1 MVDNRGNVKN
11 SNNKK
16 ILMSLISIWGDFK
29 AHNPQKLSMSEKL
42 LSLIDRADLN
52 IVNFEAPIK
61 SNGKPIKK
69 SGPNICQDQ
78 DSPEWLELRGFNAIS
93 LANNHTM
100 DFGDEGLSATISAF
114 KKAKV
119 MGAGSWNEAYQ
130 MNSFTTK
137 DGLTIGVISCTH
149 CEFGTLTDKQHAIEM
164 NMGWGIEHAQTIA
177 GGFRRK
183 MGIYPES

>member
-1 MVDNRGNVKN
+1 MA
-11 SNNKK
+11 K
-16 ILMSLISIWGDFK
+16 INIFGDFK
-29 AHNPQKLSMSEKL
+29 ANDVKHLNLSAELVYL
-42 LSLIDRADLN
+42 LNTSD
-52 IVNFEAPIK
+52 VNMVNLEAPIK
-61 SNGKPIKK
+61 SYGKPIKK

-114 KKAKV
+114 KKARV
-119 MGAGSWNEAYQ
+119 MGAGRWNEAYQ

-149 CEFGTLTDKQHAIEM
+149 CELVLLLINSM
-164 NMGWGIEHAQTIA
+164 PS
-177 GGFRRK
+177 K
-183 MGIYPES
+183 MEKEVADGRYQQKLSEI